1 MYTYNIETKYH
12 FLYHVGSMPKRNKQ
26 LRQKCDFELTMDL
39 IGGKW
44 KGIIIY
50 HLFKGEKRFSEL
62 RRLLP
67 EITQRM
73 LTLQLRELE
82 KTKIV
87 SRKVFAEVPARVE
100 YSLTPVGQALKIAF
114 DKINDWGKLYKNKNG
129 LQ

>member
-1 MYTYNIETKYH
+1 
-12 FLYHVGSMPKRNKQ
+12 MPKRNKQ
-26 LRQKCDFELTMDL
+26 LREKCDFELTMDL

-50 HLFKGEKRFSEL
+50 HLFKGPQRFSEL

-82 KTKIV
+82 KSKIV
-87 SRKVFAEVPARVE
+87 SRKVFGEVPARVE
-100 YSLTPVGQALKIAF
+100 YSLTMIGNHLESAF
-114 DKINDWGKLYKNKNG
+114 AKINEWGKRYKSLK
-129 LQ
+129 

>member
-1 MYTYNIETKYH
+1 
-12 FLYHVGSMPKRNKQ
+12 MPKRNKE

-50 HLFKGEKRFSEL
+50 HLFKGAKRFSEL
-62 RRLLP
+62 KRLLP

-82 KTKIV
+82 NSKIV
-87 SRKVFAEVPARVE
+87 IRTVFAEVPVRVE
-100 YSLTPVGQALKIAF
+100 YKLSPVGQSLRAAF
-114 DKINDWGKLYKNKNG
+114 EEINQWGVLYKRKIKM
-129 LQ
+129 

>member
-1 MYTYNIETKYH
+1 
-12 FLYHVGSMPKRNKQ
+12 MPKRNTQ

-50 HLFKGEKRFSEL
+50 HLFYGTKRFSEL
-62 RRLLP
+62 KRVLP

-82 KTKIV
+82 NDKIIV
-87 SRKVFAEVPARVE
+87 RTVISESKIRVE
-100 YSLTPVGQALKIAF
+100 YSLTPIGEALKTAF
-114 DKINDWGKLYKNKNG
+114 DKINEWGKLYKSNITNSMHP
-129 LQ
+129 

>member
-1 MYTYNIETKYH
+1 MA
-12 FLYHVGSMPKRNKQ
+12 KRNKE

-50 HLFKGEKRFSEL
+50 HLFKGSKRFSEL

-82 KTKIV
+82 SSKIV
-87 SRKVFAEVPARVE
+87 LRTIFAEVPVRVE
-100 YSLTPVGQALKIAF
+100 YQLTPLGKALETAF
-114 DKINDWGKLYKNKNG
+114 SKINEWGKLYKQKNKIK
-129 LQ
+129 L

>member
-1 MYTYNIETKYH
+1 MIPGNI
-12 FLYHVGSMPKRNKQ
+12 MPKRNEA
-26 LRQKCDFELTMDL
+26 LRERCDFELTMDL

-50 HLFKGEKRFSEL
+50 HLFKGSKRFSEL

-82 KTKIV
+82 SSKIV
-87 SRKVFAEVPARVE
+87 LRTVFAEVPARVE
-100 YSLTPVGQALKIAF
+100 YCLTPVGKSLKTAF
-114 DKINDWGKLYKNKNG
+114 SKINEWGKLYKQKN
-129 LQ
+129 QH